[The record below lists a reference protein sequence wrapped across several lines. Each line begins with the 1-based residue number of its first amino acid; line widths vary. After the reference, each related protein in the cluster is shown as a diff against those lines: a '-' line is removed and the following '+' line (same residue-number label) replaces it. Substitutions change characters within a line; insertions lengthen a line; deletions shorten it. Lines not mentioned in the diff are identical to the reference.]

1 MPDLLAQ
8 FLEHLKAERACSP
21 NTVASYGF
29 DLRQFCEYE
38 STDPLARS
46 ADAIRAFI
54 ESRLTSGISPRSA
67 RRSLSAIRA
76 FYDFLFLEGAIT
88 GNPARTIRA
97 PKAHRGCVRPVSGA
111 EIDKIL
117 ATLNGTTALDYRN
130 RAMIFAA
137 YGSGFRVSELLTV
150 GIDDLDF
157 GHSIAKVRLGK
168 GKKDRLVPM
177 NQPEMEAIT
186 LWLDKG
192 RPQFLRETG
201 RDNRLLFIGHK
212 GAALTRQ
219 RIWQVLTE
227 ISTKVIG
234 RAASPHKFRHGF
246 VTDSIN
252 GGADI
257 RAVQQMAGHASILT
271 TALYFHSSV
280 ERIRTEY
287 LKSHPRGGNHAESN

>member
-21 NTVASYGF
+21 NTVVSYGF

-54 ESRLTSGISPRSA
+54 ESRLTSGISPRTA
-67 RRSLSAIRA
+67 RRQLSAIRS
-76 FYDFLFLEGAIT
+76 FYEFLFLEGAIT
-88 GNPARTIRA
+88 RNPARTIRA
-97 PKAHRGCVRPVSGA
+97 PKAHRGCVRPVNGA

-117 ATLNGTTALDYRN
+117 AALDGTTPLDYRN

-137 YGSGFRVSELLTV
+137 YGSGFRVSELLRV

-186 LWLDKG
+186 VWLDKG
-192 RPQFLRETG
+192 RPKFLRESDP
-201 RDNRLLFIGHK
+201 DNRLLFIGER
-212 GAALTRQ
+212 GDALTRQ

-227 ISTKVIG
+227 ISMKVIG

-257 RAVQQMAGHASILT
+257 RVVQQMAGHASILT

-287 LKSHPRGGNHAESN
+287 LKSHPRGGNHATSN